1 MKKFSGEALS
11 VKFRRIANILIA
23 VCVASSVCGCASSGQ
38 QQTQQIEFE
47 SLEPETKEES
57 SEVSIADV
65 SVSEA
70 INEPVDSGSEETAS
84 EGESEETTDEEQQP
98 SSDDKQNEEAQNNE
112 EAQSANDS
120 TSQDSEQVV
129 SVTPVS
135 AAPPSTAPVYVS
147 ETLTALENMHY
158 SDEQMQQIINFYDGA
173 VFAGDSV
180 MLGFTKY
187 AGKSDDPL
195 LKKFK
200 FLTAGSLSLHNSF
213 WEVSDKS
220 VHPLYQGAQH
230 PIWESMQ
237 MMGANKA
244 FLFFGINDV
253 VYDMDESVSL
263 YSQLVDKIREFNPGM
278 DITVISATY
287 TLKDMGKN
295 KLNNTNLAEFNRRVQ
310 ALASESGWGYID
322 MANVLSDGQGNLAP
336 EYCSD
341 GFLHE
346 NPKAYDVWTKML
358 IRYAADRLG
367 LQETPVETPAEAPLE
382 NAQESSDNQTEAPAA
397 EQ

>member
-1 MKKFSGEALS
+1 M
-11 VKFRRIANILIA
+11 KFRRVANILIA
-23 VCVASSVCGCASSGQ
+23 VCAAASFCGCASSGQ
-38 QQTQQIEFE
+38 QQTQQIKFE
-47 SLEPETKEES
+47 SLEPETKDES
-57 SEVSIADV
+57 SALSIADISV
-65 SVSEA
+65 AEAVSESGDSDQEESKEA
-70 INEPVDSGSEETAS
+70 EESGDAKDEGQPV
-84 EGESEETTDEEQQP
+84 
-98 SSDDKQNEEAQNNE
+98 SDGDQNAE
-112 EAQSANDS
+112 SANTVIAENGQAQDTGDGSSSES
-120 TSQDSEQVV
+120 TQEV

-135 AAPPSTAPVYVS
+135 TAAPSTPVYES

-158 SDEQMQQIINFYDGA
+158 TEEQMQQIINFYDGA

-195 LKKFK
+195 LKQFK

-358 IRYAADRLG
+358 IRYGADRLG
-367 LQETPVETPAEAPLE
+367 LEETPVETLPEASSE
-382 NAQESSDNQTEAPAA
+382 NAQEPLADQTQAPAT

>member
-1 MKKFSGEALS
+1 
-11 VKFRRIANILIA
+11 
-23 VCVASSVCGCASSGQ
+23 
-38 QQTQQIEFE
+38 
-47 SLEPETKEES
+47 
-57 SEVSIADV
+57 
-65 SVSEA
+65 
-70 INEPVDSGSEETAS
+70 
-84 EGESEETTDEEQQP
+84 
-98 SSDDKQNEEAQNNE
+98 
-112 EAQSANDS
+112 
-120 TSQDSEQVV
+120 
-129 SVTPVS
+129 
-135 AAPPSTAPVYVS
+135 
-147 ETLTALENMHY
+147 
-158 SDEQMQQIINFYDGA
+158 
-173 VFAGDSV
+173 
-180 MLGFTKY
+180 
-187 AGKSDDPL
+187 
-195 LKKFK
+195 
-200 FLTAGSLSLHNSF
+200 
-213 WEVSDKS
+213 
-220 VHPLYQGAQH
+220 
-230 PIWESMQ
+230 MQ

-358 IRYAADRLG
+358 IRYGADRLG
-367 LQETPVETPAEAPLE
+367 LEETPVETLPEASSE
-382 NAQESSDNQTEAPAA
+382 NAQEPLADQTQAPAT